1 MKAEAAVLTVAQAG
15 DAMMPSPFAASFEDP
30 LAAGN
35 TGLDADV
42 CVPVLGLA

>member
-1 MKAEAAVLTVAQAG
+1 MKAEAAALTTAQAD

-30 LAAGN
+30 LAAVS
-35 TGLDADV
+35 TGLDNDV